1 MNREQIIQ
9 LAREAQMPFDW
20 RSGEITYLDRLE
32 RFAALVAKAERER
45 LADQIDRMPFGDT
58 AASFSIWVRDQTK
71 AWDWPGREQ
80 L

>member
-1 MNREQIIQ
+1 MTDDDIIRM
-9 LAREAQMPFDW
+9 AKEAGMT
-20 RSGEITYLDRLE
+20 GEMSANVLE
-32 RFAALVAKAERER
+32 FLRNLLRAERER

-58 AASFSIWVRDQTK
+58 AASFSIWIRGQDRP